1 MIDIEF
7 SAHFYYHHYQ
17 AKQGREGR
25 ERIKRKKKYCL
36 RMFVGMINEVGS
48 AGEMLAFDVSAVVR
62 VGNFRMVVVV
72 DEIELA
78 HCWIS
83 CDC

>member
-1 MIDIEF
+1 
-7 SAHFYYHHYQ
+7 
-17 AKQGREGR
+17 
-25 ERIKRKKKYCL
+25 
-36 RMFVGMINEVGS
+36 MFVGMINEVGS

>member
-1 MIDIEF
+1 
-7 SAHFYYHHYQ
+7 
-17 AKQGREGR
+17 
-25 ERIKRKKKYCL
+25 
-36 RMFVGMINEVGS
+36 MFVGMINEVGS

-62 VGNFRMVVVV
+62 VGNFGVVIVV

>member
-25 ERIKRKKKYCL
+25 ERIKMK
-36 RMFVGMINEVGS
+36 E
-48 AGEMLAFDVSAVVR
+48 
-62 VGNFRMVVVV
+62 
-72 DEIELA
+72 EILSSNV
-78 HCWIS
+78 CRY
-83 CDC
+83 DK